1 MTKPRR
7 RLPPELR
14 RELILDETAR
24 LVISGGVSA
33 VSMERLGRDAG
44 ISKAL
49 VYNYFPNRTDLLSEL
64 LKREV
69 KQFQHEGRAAVEA
82 STSFEDMVRRTSRAY
97 LQHVKDRGL
106 LIQRLLHE
114 PSVAASVRD
123 IDKRERTVTTRFLAK
138 EIRESYDIPADIA
151 LIATELLMGVTGAA
165 GEVLARGDEDVERLE
180 QFVMTIVFA
189 ALPKIAKS
197 KDLLKARRRSR

>member
-7 RLPPELR
+7 RLPPEER

-24 LVISGGVSA
+24 LVTSGGVSA

-97 LQHVKDRGL
+97 LEHVKARGL
-106 LIQRLLHE
+106 LIQRLMHE
-114 PSVAASVRD
+114 PSVAASVSD
-123 IDKRERTVTTRFLAK
+123 IDKRERTVTTRFLAG
-138 EIRESYDIPADIA
+138 EIRENYDIPADVA
-151 LIATELLMGVTGAA
+151 LVATELLMGVTGAA
-165 GEVLARGDEDVERLE
+165 GEVLARGGEDIDRLE
-180 QFVMTIVFA
+180 HFIMVIVLA

-197 KDLLKARRRSR
+197 KDLLKARRRTK

>member
-14 RELILDETAR
+14 RELIMDETAR
-24 LVISGGVSA
+24 LVISSGVSSI
-33 VSMERLGRDAG
+33 SMERLGRDAG

-69 KQFQHEGRAAVEA
+69 KRFQHEGRAAVEA

-97 LQHVKDRGL
+97 LEHVKERGL
-106 LIQRLLHE
+106 LIQRLMHE

-123 IDKRERTVTTRFLAK
+123 IDKRERTVTTHFLAK
-138 EIRESYDIPADIA
+138 AITKNYNLPADVA

-165 GEVLARGDEDVERLE
+165 GEVLARGGEDIDRLE
-180 QFVMTIVFA
+180 QFIMTIVFA

-197 KDLLKARRRSR
+197 KDLLKARRRTR